1 VSESESEPDP
11 GSQRAR
17 SQRARAQNQESQ
29 SPRPQSAE
37 EALVQAG
44 VHARAALAE
53 SVLAVRA
60 LLDAASLAA
69 SGVPSDE
76 QDRLASI
83 SATLDALADRL
94 GQDDRAGAS
103 LLSAVFEALDE
114 EIHRWEERS
123 REDATARPVVRAF
136 IGLREILWE
145 LGVRPT
151 ESGEAAPSRPE
162 RVTRVPVES

>member
-1 VSESESEPDP
+1 VSESEADL
-11 GSQRAR
+11 GSR
-17 SQRARAQNQESQ
+17 RAQSR
-29 SPRPQSAE
+29 RPQSAE
-37 EALVQAG
+37 EALVEAG
-44 VHARAALAE
+44 VHARAALGEA
-53 SVLAVRA
+53 VLAVRA

-76 QDRLASI
+76 QERLASI
-83 SATLDALADRL
+83 SATLDALAERL
-94 GQDDRAGAS
+94 GQDGSGGAS

-151 ESGEAAPSRPE
+151 DSGETTGARPG